1 MCISILGFNLDERAK
16 YRRCYRLR
24 DGKGLEYID
33 LLEIQV
39 IELNKKLCGKDPVD
53 DWIRLFNAETDE
65 ELDMLEMRT
74 KNVAFGRRLKRL
86 G

>member
-16 YRRCYRLR
+16 YHRRYRLWDD
-24 DGKGLEYID
+24 DGLGYTD
-33 LLEIQV
+33 LLKIQV
-39 IELNKKLCGKDPVD
+39 IELNKKLCGKDLVD
-53 DWIRLFNAETDE
+53 EWLRLFNAEAE

-74 KNVAFGRRLKRL
+74 KNVASGRRINGL